1 MTIVAA
7 TEASTAATSAPAK
20 PDRRW
25 LSLGVALLLSAPAL
39 APLLVIVSALATPE
53 VEVWSHIARY
63 VLPEVIANTIL
74 LVIGV
79 AVLAGV
85 IGAGLAWLTAMCDF
99 PGRRFFDWALLL
111 PLAMPAYV
119 LAFVAVGALDYAG
132 PVQSWLRDVFG
143 SSRWFPPIRSTGGVV
158 VVLSLALYPYVYL
171 LARSAF
177 LTQGRRALEAAQTL
191 GLTPRVAARR
201 VALPMA
207 RPWIAAGIALV
218 CMETLA
224 DFGAVS
230 VFNYNTF
237 TTAIYRAWFGM
248 FSVQAALELAGIL
261 LIFVLAA
268 LVLERRAR
276 RGAQFASARDA
287 SRAAPRYALQGAARW
302 SATLM
307 VGFIFAIA
315 FALPV
320 LQLLV
325 WTMARALSDIDARY
339 LGFIARSLVL
349 ASSAAAVIVAASV
362 ALSYISRQQSTWTIR
377 SVVRIATMGYAAPGT
392 VLAVGI
398 LVPLIALNNAVHH
411 VFVALFGD
419 GLAPPVLQGT
429 LLAVLLAYLA
439 RFLAVGFQPI
449 DSGFHRITR
458 NLDEAS
464 INLGVTGARLVRKV
478 HLPLLRTS
486 LTTAAALVF
495 VDVMKEMPITL
506 ITRPLGWDT
515 LAVRVFEMTSEGE
528 WERAALPAAAI
539 VLVGLVPAAML
550 TRRGADVA

>member
-1 MTIVAA
+1 MAA
-7 TEASTAATSAPAK
+7 TEASTAAMTAPAS
-20 PDRRW
+20 PDRR
-25 LSLGVALLLSAPAL
+25 LLGLGLALLLSAPAL
-39 APLLVIVSALATPE
+39 APLFVIVSALATPE
-53 VEVWSHIARY
+53 VEVWSHIAHY
-63 VLPEVIANTIL
+63 VLPEVVANTIL
-74 LVIGV
+74 LVVGV
-79 AVLAGV
+79 AVLAGA

-132 PVQSWLRDVFG
+132 PVQSWLREIFG
-143 SSRWFPPIRSTGGVV
+143 SSRWFPPIRSTGGVILV
-158 VVLSLALYPYVYL
+158 MSLALYPYVYL

-177 LTQGRRALEAAQTL
+177 LTQGRRVLEAAQTL
-191 GLTPRVAARR
+191 GLKPRAAARR

-207 RPWIAAGIALV
+207 RPWIAAGVALV

-276 RGAQFASARDA
+276 RGAHFASARDA
-287 SRAAPRYALQGAARW
+287 PRAAPRYALQGSARW
-302 SATLM
+302 SATLV
-307 VGFIFAIA
+307 VGLIFAIA

-320 LQLLV
+320 LQLV
-325 WTMARALSDIDARY
+325 SWTVERALSDIDARY
-339 LGFIARSLVL
+339 WGFIARSLML
-349 ASSAAAVIVAASV
+349 ASSAAAAIVAASV
-362 ALSYISRQQSTWTIR
+362 TLSYISRQQSTWMIR
-377 SVVRIATMGYAAPGT
+377 SVVRVATMGYAVPGT

-398 LVPLIALNNAVHH
+398 LVPLIALNNAAHNA
-411 VFVALFGD
+411 FGALFGEE
-419 GLAPPVLQGT
+419 LALPVLQGT
-429 LLAVLLAYLA
+429 VFAVLLAYLA

-464 INLGVTGARLVRKV
+464 INLGVTGATLIRKV

-506 ITRPLGWDT
+506 ITRPFGWDT

-539 VLVGLVPAAML
+539 VLVGLIPAAML
-550 TRRGADVA
+550 TPRGADVA